1 MIAKTEIVCEDPE
14 ADDVDLA
21 FHAGRTWVAWSSA
34 SLERETVRLSRRGDD
49 GTWSTPVPLVEDASV
64 RVFRPTL
71 APLGTGVLLV
81 GCARGDDGYSPVAL
95 IAGPDGRVARF
106 AWSTTGDTF
115 EVAAAGHSGRG
126 DALVAWVEGS
136 AGATMVRVGRIDQ
149 HARLTPVA
157 LPTRTGWQASPALAC
172 QGDEACAAWIE
183 GDTPGAASRLIV
195 ARLLPGRNEGERI
208 TILAEPM
215 ASSPA
220 LTILSGGEIVVA
232 WHAPLED
239 ESRTAGGGESVLRWP
254 RLAVVDP
261 NGGNVLDMSPP
272 GEAPA
277 SRASAGEDQGWEF
290 PALATSAGDVLWL
303 AGRSAQGFHLQASD
317 MHTRRWSARLP
328 LSEHVWGGRGR
339 RLAARTHPEGGVTVA
354 RREPDGVVLSHIAE
368 APILD
373 RAAASRPAAAT
384 VPSRAAAVAAAPPA
398 PWPRTLFG
406 DLHRHSAHS
415 DGLGSAEDLW
425 QDARDRRHLDFAA
438 LTDHDRLSRC
448 SYGPATWDYHRQ
460 VVAAFHDPGR
470 FVAFPAYEFT
480 GPRHPGPGHKCIYF
494 ADEVPDRVPP
504 KDLAEIFAY
513 LRRTRGIAVPHHI
526 TWTGAD
532 IEHHDPVLQPVWE
545 ICSVHG
551 CCDREDAHTA
561 FPPRTDPVLAGHFAR
576 DALDGGLRFGFIGG
590 TDSHGLLWH
599 HGISPKR
606 DPFSTGLAAVVGA
619 EPTRSGI
626 LDALRMR
633 RCFATTGVRIHLNV
647 DFDGAPMGA
656 ELPAGT
662 AGRLGL
668 RVRGTAPL
676 ARVTIV
682 RPGGDTVIGAG
693 VECGDLEATVDI
705 VPDPKR
711 SWEYLY
717 LQVVQSDGEMAWS
730 SPIWIG

>member
-1 MIAKTEIVCEDPE
+1 
-14 ADDVDLA
+14 
-21 FHAGRTWVAWSSA
+21 
-34 SLERETVRLSRRGDD
+34 
-49 GTWSTPVPLVEDASV
+49 
-64 RVFRPTL
+64 
-71 APLGTGVLLV
+71 
-81 GCARGDDGYSPVAL
+81 
-95 IAGPDGRVARF
+95 
-106 AWSTTGDTF
+106 
-115 EVAAAGHSGRG
+115 
-126 DALVAWVEGS
+126 
-136 AGATMVRVGRIDQ
+136 
-149 HARLTPVA
+149 
-157 LPTRTGWQASPALAC
+157 
-172 QGDEACAAWIE
+172 
-183 GDTPGAASRLIV
+183 
-195 ARLLPGRNEGERI
+195 
-208 TILAEPM
+208 
-215 ASSPA
+215 
-220 LTILSGGEIVVA
+220 
-232 WHAPLED
+232 
-239 ESRTAGGGESVLRWP
+239 
-254 RLAVVDP
+254 
-261 NGGNVLDMSPP
+261 
-272 GEAPA
+272 
-277 SRASAGEDQGWEF
+277 
-290 PALATSAGDVLWL
+290 
-303 AGRSAQGFHLQASD
+303 
-317 MHTRRWSARLP
+317 
-328 LSEHVWGGRGR
+328 
-339 RLAARTHPEGGVTVA
+339 
-354 RREPDGVVLSHIAE
+354 
-368 APILD
+368 
-373 RAAASRPAAAT
+373 
-384 VPSRAAAVAAAPPA
+384 
-398 PWPRTLFG
+398 
-406 DLHRHSAHS
+406 
-415 DGLGSAEDLW
+415 
-425 QDARDRRHLDFAA
+425 
-438 LTDHDRLSRC
+438 
-448 SYGPATWDYHRQ
+448 
-460 VVAAFHDPGR
+460 
-470 FVAFPAYEFT
+470 
-480 GPRHPGPGHKCIYF
+480 
-494 ADEVPDRVPP
+494 VPP